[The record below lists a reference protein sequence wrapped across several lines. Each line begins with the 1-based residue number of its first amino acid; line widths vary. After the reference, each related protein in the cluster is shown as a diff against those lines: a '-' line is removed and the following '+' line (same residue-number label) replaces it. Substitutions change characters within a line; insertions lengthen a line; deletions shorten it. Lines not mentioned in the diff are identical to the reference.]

1 VAQSKSVTEGDERV
15 STSNPTHDGGWAVV
29 NTHPHKER
37 LALDGL
43 TRQGFHP
50 YCPMITK
57 RIRHARKFSN
67 VLRPLF
73 PSYVFVELDPSK
85 HRWRPILSTFG
96 VRTLVRH
103 GERPALLAP
112 EFVEALKARER
123 DGAIA
128 RPDNDLA
135 PGQDVRLSS
144 GYFAGLTAQILE
156 LDQNERVT
164 VLLNLLNGQVKAK
177 VPVADVAA
185 LSA

>member
-1 VAQSKSVTEGDERV
+1 M
-15 STSNPTHDGGWAVV
+15 STRNPAHDNGWAVV
-29 NTHPHKER
+29 NTHVHKER
-37 LALDGL
+37 LAIDGL
-43 TRQGFHP
+43 ARQGFHP
-50 YCPMITK
+50 YCPMIAK
-57 RIRHARKFSN
+57 RIRHARKYSN

-73 PSYVFVELDPSK
+73 PGYVFVELDLSK
-85 HRWRPILSTFG
+85 DRWRPILSTFG
-96 VRTLVRH
+96 VRTLVRR
-103 GERPALLAP
+103 GERPSLLAP
-112 EFVEALKARER
+112 EFVGALKARER

-177 VPVADVAA
+177 VPLSDVAV